1 MPIYE
6 YRCSS
11 CGTEFEELVL
21 KRGVESVRCP
31 RCSSEEV
38 ERKLSLF
45 GLKAS
50 GGSSSCATCSGGR
63 CSTCK

>member
-11 CGTEFEELVL
+11 CGTEFEELI
-21 KRGVESVRCP
+21 KRGAESVRCP
-31 RCSSEEV
+31 RCSSAEV

-50 GGSSSCATCSGGR
+50 GSSSCPTCSGGR